1 MNKSKL
7 IFIIVLA
14 LLAILFAVTL
24 FYNSDG
30 KVKVNLPPGMHGV
43 VVNEVIH
50 TTNYTYLEVEEN
62 GQKYWIAVVRSDN
75 EKGDSVYFSQA
86 FEMKNFQSKELNRTF
101 PSVLFVDDPSET
113 LIVKEAPSNQAMS
126 PKKVEIRRW
135 SEVSVETPAGG
146 ITLAD
151 LYKDPG
157 SYAGKKVTIRGVVV
171 RYNSEIMNRNW
182 VHIQDGTDFAEKFD
196 LTVTTPD
203 SLIVGSTATFTG
215 TIGLNKDFGSGY
227 YYDVIME
234 GATASDIK

>member
-30 KVKVNLPPGMHGV
+30 NARVNLPPGVHGV
-43 VVNEVIH
+43 VVSEVIH

-62 GQKYWIAVVRSDN
+62 GQKYWIAVVRSDT
-75 EKGDSVYFSQA
+75 EKGDSVYYSKA
-86 FEMKNFQSKELNRTF
+86 FEMKNFQSRELNRTF

-113 LIVKEAPSNQAMS
+113 LVIKETPANQAMS
-126 PKKVEIRRW
+126 PQKVEIKRW

-146 ITLAD
+146 ITIAD

-157 SYAGKKVTIRGVVV
+157 SYTGKEVTIRGVVV

-196 LTVTTPD
+196 LTVTTQD
-203 SLIVGSTATFTG
+203 SLIVGSTATFKG
-215 TIGLNKDFGSGY
+215 TIALSKDFGSGY

-234 GATASDIK
+234 GAKASDIR